1 MTKRRLQVEL
11 LAIDMSSCKRCV
23 PTGEQLKKA
32 LEILAPVA
40 EVLGID
46 LEYREI
52 VVKNPEE
59 AKAYGLVTSP
69 TIRLNGRDIE
79 QDIRE
84 SECKSCGDLTE
95 NNTRVDCREWVYRG
109 QTFTAA
115 PLPLLVEAI
124 MRAMLDHEAP
134 SVAPEPVDELTE
146 NLLRFF
152 DNKKGGC
159 CCG

>member
-1 MTKRRLQVEL
+1 MKRTLQVEL
-11 LAIDMSSCKRCV
+11 LAIDLCSCKRCV

-40 EVLGID
+40 EVLEID

-52 VVKNPEE
+52 VVGNPEE
-59 AKAYGLVTSP
+59 AKAHGLVTSP
-69 TIRLNGRDIE
+69 TIRLDGRDIA

-84 SECKSCGDLTE
+84 SECESCGDLTE

-109 QTFTAA
+109 QAYPAA

-124 MRAMLDHEAP
+124 MGAMLDRDVP
-134 SVAPEPVDELTE
+134 SVAPGPVDELTE

-159 CCG
+159 CCS